1 MRGDR
6 LPINTRFMVER
17 LVSYGKRAPKATDE
31 LAPHVVIRNIRNS
44 LHMTQAQLARRA
56 GMPQSHLAKIET
68 GKVDVQLSTLRRILR
83 ALNCEAVFLP
93 KFLKSPQE
101 VLRERIKD
109 VARRKVARVAGTM
122 ALERQRPDERMILA
136 LIRSEEERLLARP
149 TSEVWEDTWAQSGA
163 SIVRD
168 EEAVKSRR
176 AQMPVLIIDKED
188 DRDTL
193 RFWLG
198 QPVEARIDAMEFL
211 RRQTYLTTGNEALP
225 RFQHTM
231 QLRDRQ

>member
-1 MRGDR
+1 M
-6 LPINTRFMVER
+6 MVER
-17 LVSYGKRAPKATDE
+17 LVSYGKQVPNPTEE
-31 LAPHVVIRNIRNS
+31 LAPHVVIRNIRNT

-56 GMPQSHLAKIET
+56 EMPQSHLAKIET

-93 KFLKSPQE
+93 KFHKAPQE
-101 VLRERIKD
+101 VLRERIRE

-122 ALERQRPDERMILA
+122 ALERQRPDERMVRA

-149 TSEVWEDTWAQSGA
+149 TSEVWEDTWAQAGA
-163 SIVRD
+163 SVVRD
-168 EEAVKSRR
+168 EAAVKSRR
-176 AQMPVLIIDKED
+176 AQMPVRIVDKED

-193 RFWLG
+193 RFWLE

-225 RFQHTM
+225 RFQHVI
-231 QLRDRQ
+231 QLRGRE